1 VTEPSS
7 SSAPA
12 PPVDIQPPTVDS
24 DVVEDAL
31 VTGAPLIEPPA
42 VCGDVGGNVL
52 VHEAPLSE
60 PPADGKKRKWTRRPV
75 CPDDRCRRCWYIE
88 CSIPGGPKHTL
99 DGMCLVTSLL

>member
-1 VTEPSS
+1 VKETPRTST
-7 SSAPA
+7 PA
-12 PPVDIQPPTVDS
+12 LPVGIQSLTADS
-24 DVVEDAL
+24 DVMEDAL
-31 VTGAPLIEPPA
+31 VPEAPLGEPPA
-42 VCGDVGGNVL
+42 VCDDVGGNVL

-60 PPADGKKRKWTRRPV
+60 PPADVKKRKWTRRPI